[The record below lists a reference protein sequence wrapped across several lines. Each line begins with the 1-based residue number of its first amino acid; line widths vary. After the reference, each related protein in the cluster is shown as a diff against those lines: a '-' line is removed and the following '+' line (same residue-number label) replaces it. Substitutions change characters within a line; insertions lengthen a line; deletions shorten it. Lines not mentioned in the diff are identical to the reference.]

1 MITQIINYTSLLTK
15 SQRQTVKYRL
25 PLTPWLVRQTETG
38 ESMTWSL
45 DYMLQCLFTRWKATS
60 NCREFGFNSFFFFY
74 TYFPQITF
82 PMLSQKSPTPWV
94 LFLTLRRLSVWLS
107 QGDLLFYALWG
118 HQAHT
123 WCTDIHANTSYTYRN
138 KTCKNRRGGKSLW
151 PHHFEGREAWGTSV
165 QSYAWLHSELD
176 ASYNRVSC
184 LGPSPSTMWR
194 SPMLPNSSSRESDVF
209 LWPPW
214 APSAQV
220 LTGTTL
226 NT

>member
-60 NCREFGFNSFFFFY
+60 NCREFGFNSFFFFFFY

-123 WCTDIHANTSYTYRN
+123 WHTWWVHRHTYRQNPHTHKN
-138 KTCKNRRGGKSLW
+138 KMFKG
-151 PHHFEGREAWGTSV
+151 FF
-165 QSYAWLHSELD
+165 Y
-176 ASYNRVSC
+176 
-184 LGPSPSTMWR
+184 
-194 SPMLPNSSSRESDVF
+194 
-209 LWPPW
+209 
-214 APSAQV
+214 
-220 LTGTTL
+220 
-226 NT
+226 